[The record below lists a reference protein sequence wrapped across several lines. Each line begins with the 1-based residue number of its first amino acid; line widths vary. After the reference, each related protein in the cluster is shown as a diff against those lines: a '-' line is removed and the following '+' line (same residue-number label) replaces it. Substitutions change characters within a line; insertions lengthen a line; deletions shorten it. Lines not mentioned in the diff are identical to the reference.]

1 MGPQRAVA
9 LPDLQWVAAGSLP
22 AGVRPHR
29 HGRTARAGSTAQ
41 GRHPAAAP
49 AHLTSYSKGV
59 PIADRVAVRLRV
71 NGEEMAVMVPPHKT
85 LPYGPGEDLGLTW
98 TKDGYEMGERRT

>member
-49 AHLTSYSKGV
+49 PHLTSYSKAV
-59 PIADRVAVRLRV
+59 PIADRVAVRLGV
-71 NGEEMAVMVPPHKT
+71 NREEMAVMAPPYKT
-85 LPYGPGEDLGLTW
+85 WREVFRGDLGLTG
-98 TKDGYEMGERRT
+98 TTHGGERGERSA